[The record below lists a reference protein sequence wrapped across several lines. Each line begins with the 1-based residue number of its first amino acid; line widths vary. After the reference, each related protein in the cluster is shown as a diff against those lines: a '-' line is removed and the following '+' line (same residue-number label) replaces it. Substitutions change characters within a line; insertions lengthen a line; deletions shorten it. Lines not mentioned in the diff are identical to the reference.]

1 MEKSLQKK
9 FRFIM
14 MSIWNSYQ
22 GDLSIPSIAL
32 LDFIFQTVSIIDFI
46 SPIIKRS
53 LWLFKRLRSE
63 ATPWNQHLAK
73 FSGHNLLEVEI

>member
-1 MEKSLQKK
+1 
-9 FRFIM
+9 M

-46 SPIIKRS
+46 Y
-53 LWLFKRLRSE
+53 
-63 ATPWNQHLAK
+63 
-73 FSGHNLLEVEI
+73 FSYNRKKSVTV